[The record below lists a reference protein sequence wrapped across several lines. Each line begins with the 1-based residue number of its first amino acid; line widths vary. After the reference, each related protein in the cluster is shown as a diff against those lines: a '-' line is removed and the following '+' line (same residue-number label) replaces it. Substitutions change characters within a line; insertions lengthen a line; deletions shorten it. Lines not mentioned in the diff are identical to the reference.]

1 MVDSPCE
8 AGKPTSTA
16 IIGIEYGLT
25 IGSTAIAFYAWQDY
39 VGLGLL
45 TVLDQGSIRVFFFF
59 HDARIGLRPVGGWIQ
74 IVLNSFG
81 ERRV

>member
-45 TVLDQGSIRVFFFF
+45 TLLGSRVYWSFFFLR
-59 HDARIGLRPVGGWIQ
+59 DARTGFRLVGDGSE
-74 IVLNSFG
+74 LC
-81 ERRV
+81 